1 MKHSMEIKVYY
12 EDTDAGGVMYH
23 ASHIRF
29 MERARTE
36 FLSQFGTSVEALHN
50 SGLYFV
56 VTRVNIRYRQP
67 ARLGDILTVT
77 AETEKVKK
85 YSMTIKQSIEKGK
98 TLIAEASITI
108 ALRDDNGLVLL
119 PSQLLGRLLN

>member
-56 VTRVNIRYRQP
+56 VTRINIRYRQP
-67 ARLGDILTVT
+67 ARLGDLLTVT
-77 AETEKVKK
+77 AETEKA
-85 YSMTIKQSIEKGK
+85 
-98 TLIAEASITI
+98 AES
-108 ALRDDNGLVLL
+108 LQLVSSLK
-119 PSQLLGRLLN
+119 SSE